1 MPSLDRAQL
10 RRHVTPTEPTPV
22 QSLELK
28 IPPPI
33 VALIAAVAMWGIK
46 LISPVVEISSGMRL
60 TTALAL
66 ALLGGAC
73 AMAGALTF
81 RRAKTTVNPLR
92 PERATSLVSSG
103 IYRLTR
109 NPMYVG
115 VLAILVAWAVFLAA
129 PLALIGPAAFAA
141 YITRFQIRPEERA
154 LSVIFGNEYEGYRSR
169 VRRWL

>member
-1 MPSLDRAQL
+1 M
-10 RRHVTPTEPTPV
+10 

-33 VALIAAVAMWGIK
+33 VALIVALAMWGIK
-46 LISPVVEISSGMRL
+46 LISPVVEISSGFRL
-60 TTALAL
+60 TTASAL

-73 AMAGALTF
+73 AVAGALTF
-81 RRAKTTVNPLR
+81 RRARTTVNPLR

-115 VLAILVAWAVFLAA
+115 LLFVLFGWAVFLVT
-129 PLALIGPAAFAA
+129 PVVLLGPAAYAVF
-141 YITRFQIRPEERA
+141 INEFQIKPEERI
-154 LSVIFGNEYEGYRSR
+154 LSKLFGNDYSEYTSR